1 MVASLQQC
9 SSCLCHF
16 RLFLSTVSA
25 EFLCYRERLYDLLT
39 RPEVEVKVQEAL
51 TVACDEI
58 LEMPDRYIQRSET

>member
-1 MVASLQQC
+1 M
-9 SSCLCHF
+9 
-16 RLFLSTVSA
+16 SA